1 LAARSLGKLALL
13 SVLQYGRWLRSG
25 SNQLV
30 ICDAW
35 LDAKEVMSIPE
46 LAAWSFTI
54 RLISQLR
61 DLSSRSRS
69 SSRYSK
75 TPGSN
80 VTPAGVTVLP
90 VVGFLPRAMFI
101 LWVNVRNLIE

>member
-1 LAARSLGKLALL
+1 
-13 SVLQYGRWLRSG
+13 
-25 SNQLV
+25 
-30 ICDAW
+30 
-35 LDAKEVMSIPE
+35 MSIPE